1 MAYSVTNQDL
11 RHQIVPAPWKLTA
24 FAQENISKMSIYYLA
39 ENPSPAAFHYIQ
51 QHHSDSPHIGLLY
64 IKLCQNPE
72 MIAYIENSTNTD
84 YLCHA
89 ILMNPNLSTKV
100 LEMILALKT
109 ISENHLYQVMSAN
122 PSNVAV
128 DYMIERHPDKIWWD
142 EWSKN
147 ANPRAVAF
155 LKKNPT
161 RINYSYLSGNTS
173 NEAMRLLAAHPER
186 IDFDELSMNS
196 NPLAFKL
203 LMKYESEINY
213 NNLAANS
220 NPEAMAYSFKNS
232 QWSQN
237 LRLLSRNPSAITY
250 LETNPEKVDWSV
262 FWKNPAIFEKDYHAV
277 VKERMPQLK
286 EQLMQVALDPDRI
299 DRLVEKG
306 IPFKEIIDNL

>member
-1 MAYSVTNQDL
+1 
-11 RHQIVPAPWKLTA
+11 
-24 FAQENISKMSIYYLA
+24 LA
-39 ENPSPAAFHYIQ
+39 ENPSPAAFHYIR
-51 QHHSDSPHIGLLY
+51 QHYSDFPDIGLLY
-64 IKLCQNPE
+64 IKLSQNPE
-72 MIAYIENSTNTD
+72 MIAYIENSTDIDD
-84 YLCHA
+84 YFCNA

-100 LEMILALKT
+100 LEMILSIKT
-109 ISENHLYQVMSAN
+109 ISDNHLYQVMSAN
-122 PSNVAV
+122 PSNAAV
-128 DYMIERHPDKIWWD
+128 DYMIELHPNKISWD

-161 RINYSYLSGNTS
+161 KINYSYLSGNTS
-173 NEAMRLLAAHPER
+173 NEAMRLLSAHPER
-186 IDFDELSMNS
+186 IDFDELSMNP

-220 NPEAMAYSFKNS
+220 NPEAMAYSLFKSS

-237 LRLLSRNPSAITY
+237 FRLLSKNPSAITY
-250 LETNPEKVDWSV
+250 LEANPEKVDWSV
-262 FWKNPAIFEKDYHAV
+262 FWKNPAIFEKDYYAV
-277 VKERMPQLK
+277 VREQMPKLK
-286 EQLMQVALDPDRI
+286 EQLIQVVLDPDRI